1 MSYVLVTGDPRGEN
15 TAKMEVIGPD
25 GRTKICERNN
35 AAYPLEISSATA
47 TYTNDKIVVCGGSS
61 PRTDECHVYQ
71 QGQGW
76 ILLSRMTK
84 ARTSI
89 ASIPIQG
96 GMLVTGGLGGSNY
109 LKTSQIVKLDGS
121 AVTDGPEIPEVRAG
135 HCMTSDKEEDAFF
148 LLGGQDEYGEATSTV
163 GQLEYNKDFILKKT
177 TNMNKRRFGL
187 GCAIF
192 RSDQHGSRPLLVA
205 AGSGNFD
212 GGNGGNSCEFWDFT
226 IGNQW
231 QLCSESNVYLLFT
244 LGQNSNV

>member
-1 MSYVLVTGDPRGEN
+1 MSYVLVTGYPWNEK

-25 GRTKICERNN
+25 GRTKICKGNN
-35 AAYPLEISSATA
+35 AAYPLEISLATA
-47 TYTNDKIVVCGGSS
+47 TYTNDKIVVCGGQY
-61 PRTDECHVYQ
+61 PLTDECHVYQ

-76 ILLSRMTK
+76 TLLSRMAQ
-84 ARTSI
+84 ARSYS

-96 GMLVTGGLGGSNY
+96 GMLVTGGYDGSNR

-148 LLGGQDEYGEATSTV
+148 LLGGADGNYDATSTV
-163 GQLEYNKDFILKKT
+163 WQLEYNKDFILKKT
-177 TNMNKRRFGL
+177 TNMNKRRFNL

-205 AGSGNFD
+205 AGSGAF
-212 GGNGGNSCEFWDFT
+212 GNGGNSCEFWDFT
-226 IGNQW
+226 QSDSQW
-231 QLCSESNVYLLFT
+231 QLCSKSNVLF
-244 LGQNSNV
+244 LSKVG